1 MMEQT
6 ILSNIGKTRTV
17 KELAPLEL
25 NILARE
31 IREEIIRV
39 VSQNGGHLA
48 SNLGVVELTLALHR
62 VFDFPK
68 DQIVFD
74 VSHQSYTHKLL
85 TGRYEHFSTIRTLG
99 GLTGYCNPKE
109 SDCDVFGAGH
119 ASTSIS
125 AALGLKVAKDIKGEE
140 GDVIALIGDGALT
153 GGLAFEALN
162 NLGHSDKK
170 VIVILNDNERS
181 ISGNVGAL
189 NSVLNNLRTSK
200 PYKTV
205 KRNLSSHL
213 PKIPLLGEG
222 MKKALVFAK
231 SMAKQA
237 LVRGMFFEELGLTY
251 IGIINGHNME
261 DLTSA
266 LQLAKYT
273 EGPIVIHVVTKKGRG
288 YRKAVL
294 EPGKYHGVGAF
305 QPDEGL
311 LSAGDKLT
319 FSDVFGNKMVELAER
334 DDRVCAITAAMSLG
348 TKLSDFEAAHPNR
361 FFDVGIAEGHALTFS
376 CGLAKNGLKPY
387 FAVYST
393 FLQRAYDMLIH
404 DACLQ
409 NLPVTLCLDRCGLVG
424 DDGPT
429 HHGVFDLNVLL
440 SIPNLEVLSPA
451 NKEDMDLCLDYSL
464 GSDHPLVIR
473 YPRALCPSTGEE
485 ASFELSSVQKE
496 ADVVILA
503 FGSLYNEALK
513 ALELLKDK
521 PYKVKLCKILRLK
534 PLAEEELLKALEGSK
549 TIVSIEDS
557 MLVGGFGTKI
567 LTFCAERGLNQNILT
582 LGYPD
587 RFVEHG
593 TIAQLNE
600 ILGLDAKG
608 IAEKIDG
615 SYNEDKAR

>member
-1 MMEQT
+1 MDQN
-6 ILSNIGKTRTV
+6 ILSTIAKTRTV
-17 KELAPLEL
+17 KELSPLEL
-25 NILARE
+25 MTLARE
-31 IREEIIRV
+31 IRAEIIRV
-39 VSQNGGHLA
+39 VSHNGGHLA

-74 VSHQSYTHKLL
+74 VSHQCYTHKLL
-85 TGRYEHFSTIRTLG
+85 TGRYESFSTLRTLG
-99 GLTGYCNPKE
+99 GLTGYTNPRE
-109 SDCDVFGAGH
+109 SEYDVFTAGH

-125 AALGLKVAKDIKGEE
+125 AALGLKVAKDIRGEE
-140 GDVIALIGDGALT
+140 GEVIALIGDGALT

-205 KRNLSSHL
+205 KKNLSSQL

-222 MKKALVFAK
+222 VKKALVFAK

-266 LQLAKYT
+266 LQLAKCT
-273 EGPIVIHVVTKKGRG
+273 EGPIVIHVVTRKGRG
-288 YRKAVL
+288 YKNAVL

-305 QPDEGL
+305 HPSEGL
-311 LSAGDKLT
+311 KVGEERLT
-319 FSDVFGNKMVELAER
+319 FSDVFGNKMLDIAEW
-334 DDRVCAITAAMSLG
+334 DERVCAVTAAMSLG
-348 TKLSDFEAAHPNR
+348 TKLSKFESLYPNR

-376 CGLAKNGLKPY
+376 CGLAKNGMKPY

-440 SIPNLEVLSPA
+440 SLPNLEVLSPA
-451 NKEDMDLCLDYSL
+451 NKEDMELCLDYSL
-464 GSDHPLVIR
+464 EAYHPLVIR
-473 YPRALCPSTGEE
+473 YPRALCPSTGVE
-485 ASFELSSVQKE
+485 ASFEIGSVEGE
-496 ADVVILA
+496 AEVVILA
-503 FGSLYNEALK
+503 FGSLYIEALK
-513 ALELLKDK
+513 AMDVLKDR
-521 PYKVKLCKILRLK
+521 PYKVKLCKLLRLK
-534 PLAEEELLKALEGSK
+534 PLDEEAILRAVKGARLV
-549 TIVSIEDS
+549 VSVEDS
-557 MLVGGFGTKI
+557 MLIGGFGTRI
-567 LTFCAERGLNQNILT
+567 RTLLAEKGLGQKLLT

-587 RFVEHG
+587 SFVEHG

-600 ILGLDAKG
+600 MLGLDAKG
-608 IAEKIDG
+608 IAEAVDG
-615 SYNEDKAR
+615 TYNETEAR

>member
-1 MMEQT
+1 MDKT
-6 ILSNIGKTRTV
+6 ILSTIGKTTTV
-17 KELAPLEL
+17 KGLSPLEL

-31 IREEIIRV
+31 IRAEIIRV
-39 VSQNGGHLA
+39 VSCNGGHLA

-62 VFDFPK
+62 VFDFPR

-74 VSHQSYTHKLL
+74 VSHQTYTHKLL
-85 TGRYEHFSTIRTLG
+85 TGRYGDFSTLRTLG
-99 GLTGYCNPKE
+99 GLTGYANPRE
-109 SDCDVFGAGH
+109 SVYDIFGAGH

-125 AALGLKVAKDIKGEE
+125 AALGLKVAKDLKGEE
-140 GDVIALIGDGALT
+140 GEVIALIGDGALT

-200 PYKTV
+200 PYKKV
-205 KRNLSSHL
+205 KENLSSQL

-222 MKKALVFAK
+222 VKKALVFAK

-237 LVRGMFFEELGLTY
+237 FVGGMFFEELGLTY
-251 IGIINGHNME
+251 IGIINGHNMDE
-261 DLTSA
+261 LTYA
-266 LQLAKYT
+266 LQLAKHT
-273 EGPIVIHVVTKKGRG
+273 EGPIVIHVVTRKGRG

-305 QPDEGL
+305 HPDEGVKPE
-311 LSAGDKLT
+311 GDKLT
-319 FSDVFGNKMVELAER
+319 FSDAFGNKMLDLAAKDE
-334 DDRVCAITAAMSLG
+334 RVCAITAAMSLG
-348 TKLSDFEAAHPNR
+348 TKLSKFEALYPAR

-387 FAVYST
+387 FGVYST

-404 DACLQ
+404 DCCLQ

-440 SIPNLEVLSPA
+440 SLPNLEVLSPS

-464 GSDHPLVIR
+464 GVEHPLVIR
-473 YPRALCPSTGEE
+473 YPRGLCPVTEE
-485 ASFELSSVQKE
+485 KASFEISSVEEE
-496 ADVVILA
+496 ADIAILA

-513 ALELLKDK
+513 AMEELESKS
-521 PYKVKLCKILRLK
+521 YKVKLCKILRLK
-534 PLAEEELLKALEGSK
+534 PLDEEALIEAVRGVK
-549 TIVSIEDS
+549 LVVSLEDS
-557 MLVGGFGTKI
+557 MLIGGFGSYVRT
-567 LTFCAERGLNQNILT
+567 LLSSQGLSQPLLS

-593 TIAQLNE
+593 TISQLNE
-600 ILGLDAKG
+600 LLGLDAKSLAST
-608 IAEKIDG
+608 I
-615 SYNEDKAR
+615 DKAYHETETR